1 MKNNIFNLIFCLLC
15 AVLVAA
21 CSSASSTEQPAAD
34 NQEASLEQAEPKVLV
49 FSKTNGFRHQSIEPG
64 IDAIQ
69 KLGQENNFAVDT
81 SEDSTFFTQENLSEY
96 AAVVFLN
103 TTGDILNEEQ
113 QTAMEQY
120 IQNGGGYVGIHSAAD
135 TEYEWP
141 WYGKLVGA
149 YFNGHPGNPNV
160 REATLHVVDA
170 SHPATKPLPKDWTR
184 SDEWYNYKDIN
195 TEQNIDLIMLDETT
209 YEGGTNGDYHPISWY
224 KDFDGG
230 RAFYTGSGHTDESFT
245 DSLFLQHLMGGLNYA
260 MGNSE
265 L

>member
-1 MKNNIFNLIFCLLC
+1 MKHKLLNL
-15 AVLVAA
+15 VLFALFTSFVVA
-21 CSSASSTEQPAAD
+21 CSSASSTEEPAAD
-34 NQEASLEQAEPKVLV
+34 SQGASMAQDEPKVLV
-49 FSKTNGFRHQSIEPG
+49 FSKTNGFRHESIEPG
-64 IDAIQ
+64 IEAIQ
-69 KLGQENNFAVDT
+69 KLGQENNFSVDT
-81 SEDSTFFTQENLSEY
+81 SEDSTVFTQDNLSDY

-113 QTAMEQY
+113 QSAMEQY

-149 YFNGHPGNPNV
+149 YFDGHPGNPNV

-170 SHPATKPLPKDWTR
+170 NHPSTKPLPKDWVH

-195 TEQNIDLIMLDETT
+195 TEQNKDLIMLDETT

-245 DSLFLQHLMGGLNYA
+245 DSMFLQHLMGGLNYA
-260 MGNSE
+260 MGNSD